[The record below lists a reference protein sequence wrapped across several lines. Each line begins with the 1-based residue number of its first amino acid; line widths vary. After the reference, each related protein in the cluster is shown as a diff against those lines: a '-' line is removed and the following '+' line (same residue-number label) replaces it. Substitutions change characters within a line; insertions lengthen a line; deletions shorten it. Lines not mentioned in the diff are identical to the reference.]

1 MYPLKIYSSIWS
13 ISSLTIKSTALFIH
27 SSALIK
33 ITAQKSFDLKECSAT
48 CSSNR
53 SQQFAAHSNVQQHKK
68 LAVLRTHYMVTAEK
82 VILWRKK
89 EIFLNLCIYF

>member
-1 MYPLKIYSSIWS
+1 MYPLKNYSSTWS

-68 LAVLRTHYMVTAEK
+68 LAVQRTHYMVTAEK

-89 EIFLNLCIYF
+89 EIFFLIYLF